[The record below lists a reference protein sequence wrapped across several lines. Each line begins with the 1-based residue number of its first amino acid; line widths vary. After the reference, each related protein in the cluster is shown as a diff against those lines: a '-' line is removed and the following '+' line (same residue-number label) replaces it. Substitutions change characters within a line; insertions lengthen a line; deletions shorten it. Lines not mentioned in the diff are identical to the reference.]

1 MAGAHTS
8 KYGEVGCPGFEPWSL
23 HKLCNVS
30 TN

>member
-1 MAGAHTS
+1 MDEARTI
-8 KYGEVGCPGFEPWSL
+8 KYGEVGCSEFELRSL